1 MEPPSESVGYE
12 ERIANFVRIQ
22 RDQATPRSVMRL
34 VLNGTPY
41 SKVRT
46 VQAKLV
52 ELVDFQEERL
62 DDTGGGVFLPS
73 DKKRKVILVEIK
85 GGNRLEYLA
94 AIQRQLYS
102 LRADWCHP
110 TGDIQPEMSP

>member
-1 MEPPSESVGYE
+1 MEPPAESVGYE

-62 DDTGGGVFLPS
+62 DNTGG